1 MSGELVVGYEAAR
14 SFSVLIYCVPP
25 ASVAEAELKVF
36 VVSRTNSRAHENG
49 VGWHDEQRT
58 VVPPSFAY
66 DPDIRILL

>member
-14 SFSVLIYCVPP
+14 SFSVLIYYVPP
-25 ASVAEAELKVF
+25 ASVAEQEPRVL
-36 VVSRTNSRAHENG
+36 VVSRTSSRAHENG

-66 DPDIRILL
+66 VPGMKILL

>member
-14 SFSVLIYCVPP
+14 PFSVLIYCVPP
-25 ASVAEAELKVF
+25 ASVAEQEPKVF
-36 VVSRTNSRAHENG
+36 VVSRTSSRAHEIG

-66 DPDIRILL
+66 DPDMKILL